1 MDRQRNKAQIA
12 LMAAM
17 VLWST
22 SFVALKMSF
31 ETYDPFFIIFGR
43 LVVASLFLLIFIKK
57 ILRGNSFERRDL
69 FLLPLLSLF
78 EPCLYFV
85 FESLSL
91 QQTSSSQAAII
102 TAILPLI
109 VAVSAAIILK
119 EGLPLRT
126 VIGFLLATAGA
137 VMLGIFSDSNAQAP
151 DPIKGNLLEFIAV
164 LCATGYTLTL
174 RILSPRYNPF
184 MITLVQS
191 VIGSL
196 FFLPIVLF
204 RDNGIPKKFLWE
216 PMAAIVYMGILVS
229 VLAYSLYNFGMGRVK
244 AARGAAYI
252 NLIPVFSL
260 YWGWLV
266 LNETLNREQVLS
278 CLLIAFGVIMSQFR
292 IRNKSK
298 KNSCIS
304 QS

>member
-1 MDRQRNKAQIA
+1 MDTRRNKAQIA

-31 ETYDPFFIIFGR
+31 QTYDPFFIIFGR
-43 LVVASLFLLIFIKK
+43 LVVASLFLLLFLKH
-57 ILRGNSFERRDL
+57 ILQGNSFERRDL

-91 QQTSSSQAAII
+91 QQTSSSQAAIV
-102 TAILPLI
+102 TAMLPLI
-109 VAVSAAIILK
+109 VAVSAAAILK
-119 EGLPLRT
+119 EALPLRT
-126 VIGFLLATAGA
+126 VMGFLMATAGA
-137 VMLGIFSDSNAQAP
+137 ITLGIFSQSNAQAP

-174 RILSPRYNPF
+174 RVLSPRYNPF

-191 VIGSL
+191 VMGSL
-196 FFLPIVLF
+196 FFLPIVLV
-204 RDNGIPKKFLWE
+204 RENGIPKKFLWE
-216 PMAAIVYMGILVS
+216 PVAAIVYMGILVS
-229 VLAYSLYNFGMGRVK
+229 VLAYSLYNFGIGRVK

-252 NLIPVFSL
+252 NMIPVFSL
-260 YWGWLV
+260 YWGWLI
-266 LNETLNREQVLS
+266 LNETLNKEQILS
-278 CLLIAFGVIMSQFR
+278 CLLIAFGVILSQFR
-292 IRNKSK
+292 MGKSRK
-298 KNSCIS
+298 APVGG
-304 QS
+304 